1 MASVSLKPQ
10 REKSLLRKHP
20 WVFSGAIRDVSEAA
34 APGETVDI
42 LSSDGTWLAR
52 GAFSPHS
59 QIIVRVWTFDPAETV
74 SPVFF
79 SKRIQTAVSL
89 RHTIPSLSGCDAYRL
104 INAESDGLPGI
115 VVDRYGPVLVCQ
127 FLTVGAEFWKEIII
141 KELARQIPV
150 RGIYE
155 RSDVNARLKDNLKKR
170 TGLLYGDIPSEP
182 LKIREGS
189 AAFLVDIRQGQKTG
203 FYLDQRENRTA
214 LADYTLGK
222 DVLNGFS
229 YTGGFGI
236 WAMVGGASSVLN
248 IDSSESAIDLARR
261 NAELNG
267 FSENQ
272 VKNTKADVFSALR
285 QIRESGRRFDVVVLD
300 PPKFAD
306 SRAHLDRAC
315 RGYKDINRL
324 GLGLLREGGLLM
336 TFSCSAHV
344 LPELF
349 QKVVADAALD
359 AGRPGVI
366 LHRFGQSADHPVS
379 LSFPE
384 GTYLK
389 GLLIKV

>member
-1 MASVSLKPQ
+1 MASVTLKPQ
-10 REKSLLRKHP
+10 REKSLLRRHP
-20 WVFSGAIRDVSEAA
+20 WIFSGAIRDVSKAA

-59 QIIVRVWTFDPAETV
+59 QIIIRVWTFDPTETV
-74 SPVFF
+74 STVFF
-79 SKRIQTAVSL
+79 SKRIQTAISL
-89 RHTIPSLSGCDAYRL
+89 RHAIPSLSGCDAYRL
-104 INAESDGLPGI
+104 INAESDGLPGL

-127 FLTVGAEFWKEIII
+127 FLTVGTEFWKEIII

-155 RSDVNARLKDNLKKR
+155 RSDVDARLKENLKKR
-170 TGLLYGDIPSEP
+170 TGLLYGDIPSES
-182 LKIREGS
+182 LKIREGAMS
-189 AAFLVDIRQGQKTG
+189 FLVDIRQGQKTG
-203 FYLDQRENRTA
+203 FYLDQRENRAA

-229 YTGGFGI
+229 YTGGFGV
-236 WAMVGGASSVLN
+236 WAMIGGASSVLN

-272 VKNTKADVFSALR
+272 VKTTKADVFSALR
-285 QIRESGRRFDVVVLD
+285 QIHESGRRFDMVVLD

-306 SRAHLDRAC
+306 SRAHLDKAC

-344 LPELF
+344 SPELF

-366 LHRFGQSADHPVS
+366 LRRFGQSADHPVL